1 MKIEIYDTTLRDGAQ
16 GAGISFSDDNKREI
30 IVALDE
36 LGVSYIEVGNAA
48 TPADASILREV
59 SNIELHDATPV
70 VFCATRRPSQ
80 TAEADAS
87 IRFAAELA
95 IPCVAVVGKSS
106 RYQVENVLLTDPG
119 ENLSMIRDTVRY
131 LRSRGKRVFFDAE
144 HFFDGY
150 GDDPTYALEVLRT
163 AYEAGAERLVLCDTN
178 GGMLPDVVGVV
189 VNAVRTRLPD
199 AALGVHC
206 HDDMGMAA
214 ACSAEAVISGAVM
227 VQGTVSGIGE
237 RCGNCNLSTMIP
249 VLQLKLGFSCI
260 PEDRLAS
267 LTRLSRKIT
276 EEANLA
282 FDEHSPFVGGY
293 AFTHK
298 AGMHI
303 DAVRKRPRTF
313 EHIAPELVGNSS
325 DLLISGMAGKSA
337 YQAVLDRIA
346 PELHIS
352 AGSAEFS
359 AVIAKVREYESRG
372 FQFEGAEASLL
383 LVVLEATGIRPRF
396 FDLLTFRVMISEPM
410 SVNPRSLD
418 AAFIKLAVPDGDS
431 VREEFA
437 AAEGMGPVGALD
449 TALRRALLPSYPSLD
464 DVRLSDYKVRV
475 LDSASET
482 TSSAVRVVI
491 ESTDSHTVWR
501 TVGVS
506 ADIVDAS
513 WQALRD
519 SVEYYLYIRKREEN
533 SREH

>member
-16 GAGISFSDDNKREI
+16 GAGISFTDDNKREI

-48 TPADASILREV
+48 SPADAAFLRGAG
-59 SNIELHDATPV
+59 SLELRNSTPV
-70 VFCATRRPSQ
+70 AFCATRRAWQCAAS
-80 TAEADAS
+80 DAS
-87 IRFAAELA
+87 LAFAAGLSL
-95 IPCVAVVGKSS
+95 PCVAVVGKSS
-106 RYQVENVLLTDPG
+106 RYQIENVLGTTPE
-119 ENLSMIRDTVRY
+119 ENLSMIKDTVAY
-131 LRSRGKRVFFDAE
+131 LRSAGKRVFFDAE

-150 GDDPTYALEVLRT
+150 GDDPAYALEVLRT
-163 AYEAGAERLVLCDTN
+163 AYDAGAERIVLCDTN
-178 GGMLPDVVGVV
+178 GGMLPDVIGVV

-199 AALGVHC
+199 APLGIHC

-227 VQGTVSGIGE
+227 VQGTISGIGE
-237 RCGNCNLSTMIP
+237 RCGNCDLSTIIP

-260 PEDRLAS
+260 PGDSLS
-267 LTRLSRKIT
+267 KLTRLSRKII
-276 EEANLA
+276 EEANLS
-282 FDEHSPFVGGY
+282 FDERSPFVGGY

-313 EHIAPELVGNSS
+313 EHISPELVGNSG

-337 YQAVLDRIA
+337 YQAVLDKIA
-346 PELHIS
+346 PELHIEV
-352 AGSAEFS
+352 GSQKFE
-359 AVIAKVREYESRG
+359 AVISKIREYESVG

-383 LVVLEATGIRPRF
+383 LVVYEALGVRPRF

-410 SVNPRSLD
+410 SVNPHSLD
-418 AAFIKLAVPDGDS
+418 AAFIKLAIPDGDGG

-437 AAEGMGPVGALD
+437 AAEGAGPVAALD
-449 TALRRALLPSYPSLD
+449 AALRRALNASYPSLTA
-464 DVRLSDYKVRV
+464 VRLSDYKVRV

-482 TSSAVRVVI
+482 TSSAVRVMI
-491 ESTDSHTVWR
+491 ESTDGRAIWR

-519 SVEYYLYIRKREEN
+519 SIEYYLFKREKGVTTD
-533 SREH
+533 